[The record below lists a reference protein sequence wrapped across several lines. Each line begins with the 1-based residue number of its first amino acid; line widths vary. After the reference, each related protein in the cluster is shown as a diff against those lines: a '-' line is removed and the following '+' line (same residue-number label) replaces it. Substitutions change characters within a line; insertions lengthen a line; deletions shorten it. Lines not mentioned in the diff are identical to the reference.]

1 MTITSYLLCLII
13 LILSF
18 ALPSSRD
25 TKNIKEYLC
34 ELLNELEVI
43 SYKLDK
49 IIELE
54 EKKNEDNR
62 E

>member
-34 ELLNELEVI
+34 ELLNELGVI
-43 SYKLDK
+43 SDKLDK

-54 EKKNEDNR
+54 EKKNE
-62 E
+62 

>member
-13 LILSF
+13 LLLSF

-25 TKNIKEYLC
+25 AKNTKEYLC
-34 ELLNELEVI
+34 ELLKELEVI